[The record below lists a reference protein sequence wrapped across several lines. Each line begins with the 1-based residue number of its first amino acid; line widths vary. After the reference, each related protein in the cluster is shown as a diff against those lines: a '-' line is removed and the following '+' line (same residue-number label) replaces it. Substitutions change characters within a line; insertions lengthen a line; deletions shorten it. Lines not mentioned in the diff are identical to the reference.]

1 MIDQALVY
9 YAQFQELASNSV
21 FQEWGV
27 LGLFINA
34 LLSATA
40 LPLPTE
46 ILTSSLLAGGESQLV
61 VSLVLVA
68 GSSVGGILNY
78 WLGFGGGKLFGKIG
92 AKFRKLFGMK
102 EKITDDKHDKKSHNI
117 LNKFGWVAIFF
128 APFILVVGDIILM
141 SAGTKKM
148 DFKKYMFFMVAG
160 KIFKTV
166 VVVGL
171 LGIVF

>member
-46 ILTSSLLAGGESQLV
+46 ILTSSLLAGGESKLV
-61 VSLVLVA
+61 VSFVLVA

-78 WLGFGGGKLFGKIG
+78 WLGYGGGTVGRKIR
-92 AKFRKLFGMK
+92 KIFRRK
-102 EKITDDKHDKKSHNI
+102 EKPEKPVEHHEKSHKI
-117 LNKFGWVAIFF
+117 LRKFGWLAVFF
-128 APFILVVGDIILM
+128 SPFILVIGDIILM
-141 SAGTKKM
+141 SAGAKRM
-148 DFKKYMFFMVAG
+148 DFKKYLLFMICG

-166 VVVGL
+166 IVVGL
-171 LGIVF
+171 MGIIF